1 MIFPNGQG
9 FSHRVR
15 VYHTMGKTLTIRK
28 YRKTLILIASKLTEN
43 SSTAK
48 YRLLELARDRKSPL
62 TPFLV

>member
-15 VYHTMGKTLTIRK
+15 VYRTMGVRKTLTM
-28 YRKTLILIASKLTEN
+28 IASKLTEN